1 MTFHGNIIFPEG
13 AGGNHLRWLLFLDPK
28 YQDPFNNYQTAND
41 KLEFIQQQV
50 YPQDRTWNT
59 WLQYEWYHRHML
71 DEGINLSHDYRDW
84 QSLTDQPTLFVT
96 FANYQLPITH
106 YFHINLGMNS
116 TTPDQI
122 KTKFLH
128 RHTVMQEIKQ
138 HQISTFNFVD
148 GDTVFDSVLDPDF
161 YQQLILTFG
170 FSDLYDHAAKAHAA
184 YSQCRKR
191 SAQEFCNYF
200 NSAEFQ
206 EYQQQLLEIS
216 R

>member
-1 MTFHGNIIFPEG
+1 
-13 AGGNHLRWLLFLDPK
+13 
-28 YQDPFNNYQTAND
+28 
-41 KLEFIQQQV
+41 V

-122 KTKFLH
+122 KTKLLH

-191 SAQEFCNYF
+191 SARDFCNYF

-206 EYQQQLLEIS
+206 DYQQRLIEIS